1 MEEEHNKVEEGNKA
15 STRDPPPPSAT
26 ATTHRAA
33 AGGEDQ
39 EEEVTKEESKEE
51 GEGAQRALVIPP
63 PQEEGPARPT
73 LVTLRQPVLLEAATL
88 HQLAP
93 QVVTIPRHQALLPL
107 DILLRLISAKAAL
120 PTPMLPQEATT
131 TMSIVTPQTP
141 TTEPPQRM
149 AMGLQLAMDMQ
160 LQTTPA
166 TTTTPSAA
174 TQAAALSTRGGGAR
188 A

>member
-26 ATTHRAA
+26 ATTHQAA

-39 EEEVTKEESKEE
+39 EEVTKEESKEE
-51 GEGAQRALVIPP
+51 GEGTQQALVILP
-63 PQEEGPARPT
+63 PQEEGLARPT
-73 LVTLRQPVLLEAATL
+73 LVTLRPPARLEAATL

-120 PTPMLPQEATT
+120 PIPTLPQEATT

-141 TTEPPQRM
+141 ATEPPQRI

-160 LQTTPA
+160 LQTT
-166 TTTTPSAA
+166 THSAA
-174 TQAAALSTRGGGAR
+174 TQAAVLSTRGGGGR

>member
-1 MEEEHNKVEEGNKA
+1 MEEEHNKVEEDNKA

-26 ATTHRAA
+26 ATTHQAA

-39 EEEVTKEESKEE
+39 EEVTKEESKEE
-51 GEGAQRALVIPP
+51 GDGARRALVIPP
-63 PQEEGPARPT
+63 PQEEGLARPT
-73 LVTLRQPVLLEAATL
+73 LVTLRPPALLEAATL

-93 QVVTIPRHQALLPL
+93 QVVTIPRHQTLLQL

>member
-1 MEEEHNKVEEGNKA
+1 MEEEHNKVEEDNKA
-15 STRDPPPPSAT
+15 STRDQPPPSAT
-26 ATTHRAA
+26 ATTHQAA

-39 EEEVTKEESKEE
+39 QVTKEESKEE
-51 GEGAQRALVIPP
+51 GDGAQQAQVIPP
-63 PQEEGPARPT
+63 PQEEGLARPT
-73 LVTLRQPVLLEAATL
+73 LVTLRPPALLEAATL
-88 HQLAP
+88 HHLAP
-93 QVVTIPRHQALLPL
+93 QVVTIPRHQTLLPL

>member
-39 EEEVTKEESKEE
+39 EEVTKEESKEE
-51 GEGAQRALVIPP
+51 GEGTQRALVFPP
-63 PQEEGPARPT
+63 PQEEGLARPT
-73 LVTLRQPVLLEAATL
+73 LVTLRPPVLLEAATL

-141 TTEPPQRM
+141 ATEPPQRIT
-149 AMGLQLAMDMQ
+149 MGLQLAMDMQ
-160 LQTTPA
+160 LQ
-166 TTTTPSAA
+166 TTTPSAA
-174 TQAAALSTRGGGAR
+174 TQAAALSTRGGGGR

>member
-1 MEEEHNKVEEGNKA
+1 MEEEHNKVEEDNKA

-39 EEEVTKEESKEE
+39 EEVTKEESKEE
-51 GEGAQRALVIPP
+51 GEGTQRALVILP
-63 PQEEGPARPT
+63 PQEEGLARPT
-73 LVTLRQPVLLEAATL
+73 LVTLRPPVLLEAATL

-141 TTEPPQRM
+141 ATEPPQQITT
-149 AMGLQLAMDMQ
+149 GLQLAMDMQ
-160 LQTTPA
+160 LQTSPA

-174 TQAAALSTRGGGAR
+174 TQAAALSTRGGGGR

>member
-1 MEEEHNKVEEGNKA
+1 MEEEHNKVEEDNNKA

-26 ATTHRAA
+26 ATTHQAA

-39 EEEVTKEESKEE
+39 EEVTKEESKEE
-51 GEGAQRALVIPP
+51 GDGARRALVIPP
-63 PQEEGPARPT
+63 PQEEGLARPT
-73 LVTLRQPVLLEAATL
+73 LVTLRPPALLEAATL

-93 QVVTIPRHQALLPL
+93 QVVTIPRHQALPPL

-131 TMSIVTPQTP
+131 IMSIVTPQTP

-149 AMGLQLAMDMQ
+149 AMELQLAMAMQ
-160 LQTTPA
+160 LQT
-166 TTTTPSAA
+166 
-174 TQAAALSTRGGGAR
+174 
-188 A
+188 

>member
-51 GEGAQRALVIPP
+51 GEGAQRALVIRP

-120 PTPMLPQEATT
+120 RIPTMPQEATT

-141 TTEPPQRM
+141 TTEPPQPIT
-149 AMGLQLAMDMQ
+149 MGLQLTMDMQ
-160 LQTTPA
+160 LQTT
-166 TTTTPSAA
+166 THSAA
-174 TQAAALSTRGGGAR
+174 TQAAALSTRGGGGR

>member
-1 MEEEHNKVEEGNKA
+1 MEEVHNKVEEDNKA

-39 EEEVTKEESKEE
+39 EEVTKEESKEE
-51 GEGAQRALVIPP
+51 GDGTLRALVILP
-63 PQEEGPARPT
+63 PQEEGLARPT
-73 LVTLRQPVLLEAATL
+73 LVTLRPPALLEAATL

-141 TTEPPQRM
+141 TTEPPQRIT
-149 AMGLQLAMDMQ
+149 MGLQLAMDMQ
-160 LQTTPA
+160 LQTSPA
-166 TTTTPSAA
+166 STTTPSAA
-174 TQAAALSTRGGGAR
+174 TQAAALSTRGGGGR

>member
-1 MEEEHNKVEEGNKA
+1 MEEEHNKVEEDNKA

-26 ATTHRAA
+26 ATTHQAA

-39 EEEVTKEESKEE
+39 EEVTKEESKEE
-51 GEGAQRALVIPP
+51 GEGAQQALVILP
-63 PQEEGPARPT
+63 PQEEGLARPT
-73 LVTLRQPVLLEAATL
+73 LVTLRPPVLLEAATL

-141 TTEPPQRM
+141 ATEPPQRI
-149 AMGLQLAMDMQ
+149 AMGLQLARDMQ
-160 LQTTPA
+160 LQTSPA
-166 TTTTPSAA
+166 
-174 TQAAALSTRGGGAR
+174 
-188 A
+188 

>member
-1 MEEEHNKVEEGNKA
+1 MEEEHNKVEEGN

-26 ATTHRAA
+26 ATTHQAA

-39 EEEVTKEESKEE
+39 EEVTKEESKEE
-51 GEGAQRALVIPP
+51 GDGTRQAQVIPP
-63 PQEEGPARPT
+63 PQEEGLARPT
-73 LVTLRQPVLLEAATL
+73 LVTLRPPALLEAATL

-93 QVVTIPRHQALLPL
+93 QVVTTPRHQTLLQL